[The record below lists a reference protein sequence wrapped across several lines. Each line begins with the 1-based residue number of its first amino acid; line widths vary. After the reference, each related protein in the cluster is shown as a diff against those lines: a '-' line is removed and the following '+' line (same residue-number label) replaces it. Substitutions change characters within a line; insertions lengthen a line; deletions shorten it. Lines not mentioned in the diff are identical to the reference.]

1 MRGAAAL
8 LLALPLA
15 ACATTGMPARMYSAD
30 ELAKVARD
38 CRLALG
44 DVAQFEEEPRLLF
57 LLPVERADQAL
68 CVSRWARRRNLR
80 LVYMENMERV
90 PDAAVE

>member
-1 MRGAAAL
+1 VKRAAAL

-15 ACATTGMPARMYSAD
+15 ACATTMPVRMYSAD
-30 ELAKVARD
+30 ELAAVTRE

-57 LLPVERADQAL
+57 LLPVERAEQGI
-68 CVSRWARRRNLR
+68 CVSRWAQRRNLR
-80 LVYMENMERV
+80 LVYMENMERTA
-90 PDAAVE
+90 DAAAD